1 MTLCLFGQIECEP
14 SVKQAQNENRIR
26 LRSSPGETSD
36 FLHSERKR
44 GRALPTA
51 AVLGIILFFLLVI
64 SLLFTVSYKDWVFS
78 PAWIFESVKRRLEQL
93 YLFFFAGG
101 SPIGVTVY
109 QYLAVVLT
117 GAGLAA
123 CGAILQSSF
132 RNVLAGPSTMGVMSG
147 GSLGFILFLIL
158 FQSAGTEV
166 TYTVADLAAYSSR
179 GFFEVYGQQL
189 CTFAGGIGGV
199 ALILAVA
206 TLAGRGKLSASAM
219 IISGTVFASLIG
231 NISMIIQYY
240 LIKNDPSDARIDAI
254 RNLMM
259 GSLNNITSWQH
270 VVLLA
275 VPILICFALLLFISG
290 KLNALSLGEDEALTM
305 GVDIR
310 KLRYGTVAVTGI
322 ISAVVIAFCGHIG
335 FLGFMAPLIG
345 RKLIGPNM
353 RVLLPN
359 CMLLGAILL
368 TVIFNVAYFFGLTGY
383 LNLFTSVIGCI
394 VMLVTLLSKKG
405 GSASAVIQRR
415 NTPDMG

>member
-1 MTLCLFGQIECEP
+1 M
-14 SVKQAQNENRIR
+14 KQDRNENRIH
-26 LRSSPGETSD
+26 LRSAQSD
-36 FLHSERKR
+36 TAEFSNVKLKR
-44 GRALPTA
+44 NRALSTT
-51 AVLGIILFFLLVI
+51 AVLGIILFFLFVI

-123 CGAILQSSF
+123 CGVILQGSF

-147 GSLGFILFLIL
+147 GSLGFMLFLIL
-158 FQSAGTEV
+158 FNSVGVEV

-179 GFFEVYGQQL
+179 SFFEMYGQQL

-206 TLAGRGKLSASAM
+206 TFAGRGKLSASAM
-219 IISGTVFASLIG
+219 IISGTVFASLTG
-231 NISMIIQYY
+231 NISMLIQYY
-240 LIKNDPSDARIDAI
+240 LIKNDPSDAMIDAI

-275 VPILICFALLLFISG
+275 VPILICLGLLLLISG
-290 KLNALSLGEDEALTM
+290 KLNLLSLGEDEALTM

-310 KLRYGTVAVTGI
+310 KLRYGMVAVTSI
-322 ISAVVIAFCGHIG
+322 ISAVVIAFCGQIG
-335 FLGFMAPLIG
+335 FLGFMVPLIG

-353 RVLLPN
+353 RLLLPN

-383 LNLFTSVIGCI
+383 INLFTSIIGCL
-394 VMLVTLLSKKG
+394 VMIVTLLSKKG
-405 GSASAVIQRR
+405 GSASAAIQRR